1 MLGLV
6 ITTVDVGIIYY
17 YLGKKF
23 KSWLTTFL
31 LCTVL
36 DLLVLQNAVSSGG
49 KIFVKKE
56 ENIMRQHFDGKGKSK
71 YTGIIQGKV

>member
-1 MLGLV
+1 MYSKYARAGNH
-6 ITTVDVGIIYY
+6 DCWCRYYY

-56 ENIMRQHFDGKGKSK
+56 ENIMRQKRGK
-71 YTGIIQGKV
+71 YNEATF